1 MNIGRQADEIHSE
14 GTMSQIFDEGLSSY
28 FMNDVISHRKSR
40 DVLINQ
46 SYV

>member
-1 MNIGRQADEIHSE
+1 
-14 GTMSQIFDEGLSSY
+14 MSDPLSRCVI
-28 FMNDVISHRKSR
+28 MGNGPRNDVISHRKSR

>member
-1 MNIGRQADEIHSE
+1 MDMGGTSDPLSRCVIIGN
-14 GTMSQIFDEGLSSY
+14 GPG
-28 FMNDVISHRKSR
+28 NDVISHRKSH

>member
-1 MNIGRQADEIHSE
+1 MDMGGTSDPLSRCVIIGN
-14 GTMSQIFDEGLSSY
+14 GPG
-28 FMNDVISHRKSR
+28 NDVIGHRKSR